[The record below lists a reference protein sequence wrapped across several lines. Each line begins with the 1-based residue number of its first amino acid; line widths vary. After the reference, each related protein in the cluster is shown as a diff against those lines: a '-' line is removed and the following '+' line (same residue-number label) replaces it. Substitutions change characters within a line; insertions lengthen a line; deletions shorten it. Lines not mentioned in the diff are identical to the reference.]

1 MAEKS
6 ISAPWRSEFILG
18 EKEKGCVFC
27 RLAKEKKN
35 NFKNLILY
43 RTEKSYIVM
52 NKFPYNGGHLLIVP
66 NRHIGVLERLT
77 AKESTELIEL
87 CQLAVKVMKRSLKP
101 SAFNLG
107 MNLGQAAGA
116 GIPRHLHMHIVPRW
130 TGDSNFMPIVGKTR
144 IHSIPMK
151 SIYDALVKGFDK
163 V

>member
-1 MAEKS
+1 MRAL
-6 ISAPWRSEFILG
+6 RSDFILG
-18 EKEKGCVFC
+18 KKEKGCVFC
-27 RLAKEKKN
+27 KLAKARKKS
-35 NFKNLILY
+35 FSNLILY

-77 AKESTELIEL
+77 EIESTEMMRLS
-87 CQLAVKVMKRSLKP
+87 QLAIKVMKSSLRP
-101 SAFNLG
+101 NAFNLG
-107 MNLGQAAGA
+107 MNLGQSAGA

-144 IHSIPMK
+144 VHSIPMEL
-151 SIYDALVKGFDK
+151 IYKTLLKGFDR